1 MVDDPILRSCRFS
14 LSWRRGRLSWSG
26 LFVGPQSFH
35 SCFTRSMSLFAGRT
49 GRSHPYRCAEAASHG
64 PDFLV
69 GPVSFTSCWTRCS
82 MSLLHRSCRTLSW
95 CRCRFPWSTLF
106 VGPWRFLVC
115 LRQGDRC
122 PCCAGRASSLCRRGG
137 DSRLGVSTASC
148 GMKLALGSGRALC
161 TGTGPGCDPRHQGG
175 EGVAG
180 SPGLT
185 PS

>member
-1 MVDDPILRSCRFS
+1 MQI
-14 LSWRRGRLSWSG
+14 
-26 LFVGPQSFH
+26 
-35 SCFTRSMSLFAGRT
+35 
-49 GRSHPYRCAEAASHG
+49 
-64 PDFLV
+64 FLV
-69 GPVSFTSCWTRCS
+69 VAQRQTLMVRTICRTTEFPQLLHKVDVPVCRSYGSFTSL
-82 MSLLHRSCRTLSW
+82 SLRRGGFPWSRLFGRTSELHQFTSLSW
-95 CRCRFPWSTLF
+95 CRCRFPWSRLF